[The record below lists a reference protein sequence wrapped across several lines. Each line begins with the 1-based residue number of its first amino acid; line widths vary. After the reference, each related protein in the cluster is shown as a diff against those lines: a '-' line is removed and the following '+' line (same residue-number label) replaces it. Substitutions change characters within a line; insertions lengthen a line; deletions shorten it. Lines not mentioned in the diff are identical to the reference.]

1 MLLNYMR
8 FGQLNFPLIDSYVSV
23 IIMIKLRSKNV
34 KKINIETR
42 IKDNCND
49 CKNEKQKKEVA
60 PQ

>member
-1 MLLNYMR
+1 MFLDYMR

-23 IIMIKLRSKNV
+23 IIMIKLRSENF

-42 IKDNCND
+42 IKDND
-49 CKNEKQKKEVA
+49 CKNEKQKKDVA